1 MKILPRKVGY
11 TVGILM
17 LLMALSVSAQSCVD
31 STVVSIGYGKSGL
44 NTLAGA
50 INQVTQDKM
59 NKGLVIHTHLSRK
72 LWIIIS
78 R

>member
-11 TVGILM
+11 AVGILM
-17 LLMALSVSAQSCVD
+17 LLMALSVSAQSRVD
-31 STVVSIGYGKSGL
+31 TTVVSIGYGKSGL

-50 INQVTQDKM
+50 IDQVTQDKM